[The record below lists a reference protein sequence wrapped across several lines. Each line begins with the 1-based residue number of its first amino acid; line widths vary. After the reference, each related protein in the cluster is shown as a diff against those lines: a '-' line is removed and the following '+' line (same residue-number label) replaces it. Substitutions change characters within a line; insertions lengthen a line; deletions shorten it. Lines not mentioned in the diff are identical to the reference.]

1 MPDAAR
7 ITDTTSH
14 GGTII
19 GPGIQTV
26 IIGGLP
32 AAVNDSVHVCALNP
46 QHAPGPFLLG
56 SMTVLIGGKMALRV
70 GDMAACGAVIVKG
83 CPNVIIG

>member
-32 AAVNDSVHVCALNP
+32 AAVKDSIHVCGLNP
-46 QHAPGPFLLG
+46 PHAPGPFLLG

-70 GDMAACGAVIVKG
+70 GDMAACGAIIVKG